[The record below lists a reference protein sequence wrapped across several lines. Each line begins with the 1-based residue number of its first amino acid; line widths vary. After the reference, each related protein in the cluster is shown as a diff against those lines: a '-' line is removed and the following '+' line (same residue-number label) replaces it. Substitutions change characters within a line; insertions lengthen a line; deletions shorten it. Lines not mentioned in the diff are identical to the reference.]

1 MRLSKNF
8 TLEELTHSN
17 TALRRGIDN
26 TPSKENIFKLRLLA
40 TEFLQVLRD
49 RLGPLRVTSGYR
61 SPELCVVLG
70 SKITSQHTK
79 AEAIDLQYVKRGQ
92 MDNLMIYQALIDSA
106 LEFDQCILEFGD
118 STETS
123 DPMRPAWVHLSLK
136 IKDNRR
142 QILVA
147 YKDENNKTKYRTKLN
162 YYSV

>member
-8 TLEELTHSN
+8 TLDELTHSN

-79 AEAIDLQYVKRGQ
+79 A
-92 MDNLMIYQALIDSA
+92 
-106 LEFDQCILEFGD
+106 
-118 STETS
+118 
-123 DPMRPAWVHLSLK
+123 
-136 IKDNRR
+136 
-142 QILVA
+142 
-147 YKDENNKTKYRTKLN
+147 
-162 YYSV
+162 